1 MKKLAWTLEMLREMK
16 EMSTKLSSRYFYGD
30 NMKELTLIFDAM

>member
-16 EMSTKLSSRYFYGD
+16 EMSTRLSSRYFYGD
-30 NMKELTLIFDAM
+30 EYEGVDINL